1 MPCETWNSARGY
13 VLTPCACAGPASKP
27 APAQKDGPAE
37 MHVLP
42 VPLTLVTAIST
53 LRITVPPDLR
63 PAQTRKETLDTV
75 KAGSLQGYH
84 ASLS

>member
-1 MPCETWNSARGY
+1 
-13 VLTPCACAGPASKP
+13 
-27 APAQKDGPAE
+27 

-42 VPLTLVTAIST
+42 VPMSLVTAIST

-75 KAGSLQGYH
+75 KVGFVQRYH

>member
-1 MPCETWNSARGY
+1 
-13 VLTPCACAGPASKP
+13 
-27 APAQKDGPAE
+27 

-63 PAQTRKETLDTV
+63 PAKTRKETLDTV
-75 KAGSLQGYH
+75 KVGLAWNLYHRAASWKHLICGTAANRLQQ
-84 ASLS
+84 ATKKRLL

>member
-1 MPCETWNSARGY
+1 
-13 VLTPCACAGPASKP
+13 
-27 APAQKDGPAE
+27 

-63 PAQTRKETLDTV
+63 SAETRQETLDTV
-75 KAGSLQGYH
+75 KVGSAATFVPPQQRKQ
-84 ASLS
+84 